1 MSKIYV
7 IGSLRNPA
15 IPQVAEMLRGL
26 GHEVFDDWYA
36 AGPEADDYWQK
47 YERAKGSSFAEALA
61 GFAAQHV
68 FAFDKKHLD
77 ACDIAVMVMPAGKSA
92 HLELGYCK
100 GLGKQTVIFMDKE
113 PERFDVM
120 YNFADKVCTSDEE
133 LIGFLGKEIDTPLES
148 LSPSDVGTFPLPTPR
163 EQFYADADAANVAAP
178 VAPAE
183 PAEGWVLVPKRM
195 TQEMRDVTDSEGW
208 TWEDL
213 LAEAG
218 SISQEEYAAIAAAP
232 MAPVASTLNLCTTC
246 TGCDR
251 KELRGDVRACTGYQ
265 RK

>member
-1 MSKIYV
+1 MSKVYV
-7 IGSLRNPA
+7 IGSLRNHA
-15 IPQVAEMLRGL
+15 IPQVAEMLRSL
-26 GHEVFDDWYA
+26 GHKVFDDWYA

-133 LIGFLGKEIDTPLES
+133 LIGFLGTDWPGVFQDTRFGA
-148 LSPSDVGTFPLPTPR
+148 LSNPAAAWPFPLPTPR
-163 EQFYADADAANVAAP
+163 EQFYAEADAANVAAP
-178 VAPAE
+178 VAPAQQSCSTCVGCE
-183 PAEGWVLVPKRM
+183 PIGGGDKCR
-195 TQEMRDVTDSEGW
+195 RIGS
-208 TWEDL
+208 
-213 LAEAG
+213 AG
-218 SISQEEYAAIAAAP
+218 GRY
-232 MAPVASTLNLCTTC
+232 
-246 TGCDR
+246 
-251 KELRGDVRACTGYQ
+251 CTGYQ
-265 RK
+265 RERG

>member
-1 MSKIYV
+1 
-7 IGSLRNPA
+7 
-15 IPQVAEMLRGL
+15 MLRGL

-47 YERAKGSSFAEALA
+47 YERAKGSTFAGALA

-100 GLGKQTVIFMDKE
+100 GIGKKTVIYMDKE

-120 YNFADKVCTSDEE
+120 YNFADKVCTSQEE
-133 LIGFLGKEIDTPLES
+133 VVQYLAHGQPQFEDTAF
-148 LSPSDVGTFPLPTPR
+148 GTLFNPAAAWPFPVPTAFNTPR
-163 EQFYADADAANVAAP
+163 SRFYAEAEQEIGAAP

-183 PAEGWVLVPKRM
+183 PNEACRRVL
-195 TQEMRDVTDSEGW
+195 TNGGGAC
-208 TWEDL
+208 L
-213 LAEAG
+213 L
-218 SISQEEYAAIAAAP
+218 
-232 MAPVASTLNLCTTC
+232 
-246 TGCDR
+246 
-251 KELRGDVRACTGYQ
+251 
-265 RK
+265 